1 VAIEWVPVEAAS
13 WGRLR
18 WASAARDDSLAAID
32 PYLIWADVTRFEDLK
47 QPDSEAWFPVILE
60 LAAQAGNFAQRC
72 IDEGWDWIRIP
83 SVYRCPPKWLEPA
96 RFCTAAV
103 TREAFEKLGG
113 ELKGY
118 VQRFQLGCPVFS
130 GAKVESD
137 AQATDFDAEDH
148 PCLGCASDNAS
159 RSRLPTIVGVIDE
172 GLAFAH
178 ERFREIVRGRTTS
191 RIEYFWNQNEDL
203 KREGPDCG
211 MGYGSEL
218 SRSKISE
225 LLKAATHGSQID
237 EDEVYR
243 QARHGTVGRRL
254 LHGTHVMD
262 LAADENPK
270 EASAS
275 SPRIICVELPKQMVR
290 DTSGL
295 SLAVHALDAI
305 RYVLDRA
312 ACIARALQGGKSRAH
327 CPVVVNLSFGN
338 IAGPHDG
345 SSMLEAAIDELIRL
359 GEAATDR
366 SRLQVV
372 LPAGNNHLSRCHA
385 QVVLAAGAEETLQW
399 RILPDDATP
408 SFVEIWISGDDAD
421 DGLVAIEVTPPGG
434 PGSGWVHLNEVRC
447 AKVNGS
453 AICTIVHLNRVAT
466 GNGRMILVA
475 VAPTCTTSATRNVAP
490 AGTWRVR
497 IRNEAR
503 RSKEALSEP
512 VPVTVDAWIQRDDTP
527 IGFPRRGRQS
537 RFDDARYVRFDRQG
551 HLEEEDVEDKD
562 LGPSTI
568 KRAGTLN
575 AIATG
580 DHTIVIGGYRASD
593 GEPAPYSASGP
604 TRSETRVGPDAMAIS
619 ERSVAL
625 RGVLGTGGRSG
636 SRIAMGGTSFAAPKV
651 TRLIAK
657 RMRKGLPANREAVRE
672 LAKQSEPDDDQAKPP
687 DERGGG
693 GRLGFRGN
701 LED

>member
-1 VAIEWVPVEAAS
+1 
-13 WGRLR
+13 
-18 WASAARDDSLAAID
+18 
-32 PYLIWADVTRFEDLK
+32 
-47 QPDSEAWFPVILE
+47 
-60 LAAQAGNFAQRC
+60 
-72 IDEGWDWIRIP
+72 
-83 SVYRCPPKWLEPA
+83 
-96 RFCTAAV
+96 
-103 TREAFEKLGG
+103 
-113 ELKGY
+113 
-118 VQRFQLGCPVFS
+118 
-130 GAKVESD
+130 
-137 AQATDFDAEDH
+137 
-148 PCLGCASDNAS
+148 
-159 RSRLPTIVGVIDE
+159 
-172 GLAFAH
+172 
-178 ERFREIVRGRTTS
+178 
-191 RIEYFWNQNEDL
+191 
-203 KREGPDCG
+203 
-211 MGYGSEL
+211 
-218 SRSKISE
+218 
-225 LLKAATHGSQID
+225 
-237 EDEVYR
+237 
-243 QARHGTVGRRL
+243 
-254 LHGTHVMD
+254 
-262 LAADENPK
+262 
-270 EASAS
+270 
-275 SPRIICVELPKQMVR
+275 
-290 DTSGL
+290 
-295 SLAVHALDAI
+295 
-305 RYVLDRA
+305 
-312 ACIARALQGGKSRAH
+312 
-327 CPVVVNLSFGN
+327 
-338 IAGPHDG
+338 
-345 SSMLEAAIDELIRL
+345 
-359 GEAATDR
+359 
-366 SRLQVV
+366 
-372 LPAGNNHLSRCHA
+372 
-385 QVVLAAGAEETLQW
+385 VLAAGAEETLQW

-434 PGSGWVHLNEVRC
+434 PGSGSVHLNEVRC

-551 HLEEEDVEDKD
+551 RLEEEDVEDKD

-580 DHTIVIGGYRASD
+580 DHTIVIGGYRGSD

-625 RGVLGTGGRSG
+625 RGVLGTGARSG

-657 RMRKGLPANREAVRE
+657 RMRKGLPANREAVRKV
-672 LAKQSEPDDDQAKPP
+672 AKRSDRDSLKARRGRWPKLPKKRG
-687 DERGGG
+687 ERGPPGVP
-693 GRLGFRGN
+693 
-701 LED
+701 